1 MIENEELIIAKAQKD
16 SSEFG
21 VIFDAYYNVIFNY
34 TLRRVANTFHTR
46 DIVSEVFYKALQK
59 IGTFQWKGISILNWL
74 YRIANNEI
82 AIFFR
87 SPNRKVTSLDR
98 LKDLNVQFSSNT
110 NLENE
115 MVKAEAEL
123 EQQQEFLKIQSQIKE
138 LPLKYQEV
146 ISLRYFENKKIFEIA
161 EIIGEK
167 ESTTKALLYRGLEKL
182 KKQ

>member
-82 AIFFR
+82 A
-87 SPNRKVTSLDR
+87 SYPSKSSLY
-98 LKDLNVQFSSNT
+98 N
-110 NLENE
+110 
-115 MVKAEAEL
+115 
-123 EQQQEFLKIQSQIKE
+123 
-138 LPLKYQEV
+138 
-146 ISLRYFENKKIFEIA
+146 NKKL
-161 EIIGEK
+161 
-167 ESTTKALLYRGLEKL
+167 T
-182 KKQ
+182 